1 MKKIIMLMIG
11 VVALCIADVAVA
23 TEPTQA
29 NVIAVKGCAELKV
42 EPDIFFLNFTL
53 QGDSRPIIDQRRDV
67 LELLKSAKID
77 LDKQLSIN
85 SMGTTSRRASNGNY
99 ETIPTQSFTL
109 RLFSTQ
115 QLQLI
120 SSALEKKGIK
130 NQRVNID
137 TSKRDEYERQVRVL
151 AMQDAREQAQIL
163 AEAVGCKAGQCMKI
177 IDPSNRSALKSHGAN
192 MNASRVHYSEFAEE
206 SELTASPNLKYEKIE
221 ISYSVEAEFVLESGK

>member
-1 MKKIIMLMIG
+1 
-11 VVALCIADVAVA
+11 
-23 TEPTQA
+23 
-29 NVIAVKGCAELKV
+29 
-42 EPDIFFLNFTL
+42 
-53 QGDSRPIIDQRRDV
+53 QRRDV

-99 ETIPTQSFTL
+99 ETVPTQSFTL

-130 NQRVNID
+130 SQRVNID
-137 TSKRDEYERQVRVL
+137 TSKRDEYERQVRIL

-163 AEAVGCKAGQCMKI
+163 AEAVGCKAGQCVKI
-177 IDPSNRSALKSHGAN
+177 IDPSNRTALKSHGAN
-192 MNASRVHYSEFAEE
+192 MNASRVAYSEFAEE

-221 ISYSVEAEFVLESGK
+221 ISYSVEAEFMLESGK